1 MSKTNFEFL
10 DALGQIARD
19 KGISVDTLLDALANA
34 LVAAYKRRPD
44 AAEEAVVTIDPDS
57 GEIRVYGQELNED
70 GEVVREWD
78 DTPDDFGRIAAQTA
92 KQVILQ
98 RIREV
103 ERDMKYEEYAGR
115 EGDIVTGIVQ
125 QTDNRYTLLDLGKVE
140 ALLPQAEQVSYER
153 YEHGARLKAYIVEVR
168 KTTKG
173 PQIVVSRTH
182 PGLIKRL
189 FELEVPEIGSGV
201 VEIKAAA
208 REPGHRTKIAV
219 WSNDP
224 NVDPVGACVGAR
236 GSRVRMVTNEL
247 RGERVDVVPFS
258 DDPVEL
264 IQNALAPARVREVR
278 LDEETGTA
286 TVIVS
291 DFQLSLAIGKEGQN
305 ARLAARLTGW
315 RIDIKSETQ
324 LAEEEAGYGDQ
335 EWAEG
340 EWVEDEGGE
349 LVWKPAE
356 GGEAMSAEE
365 WSHQAE
371 ETGDP
376 AAAAAPAAGRRSRRR
391 VRRRRRG
398 GSRRGGARRGH
409 RSDGRSDGRCDRR
422 RPRHSPG
429 TDLCRLPDGPAGRRA
444 DPGRTERSGRA
455 DRRSLRTGAWGLAL
469 LGIVGLPGS
478 CRAQAWIRSGLRH
491 GDRRCGGRALS
502 GRPGGGVGA
511 GDTRC
516 ARIRGWAT
524 RWARRRTKDEEN
536 HLPKKIRVY
545 ELAKELGLTN
555 KEGLELALSLG
566 IGVKSHSSSIEDAQ
580 ADRVRRKADADG
592 LRRPVQPEEPAPAK
606 KAAKATKAAEAV
618 PAAARR
624 RAGQRRPSRRPRP
637 RRWPHRAVP
646 PPASP
651 RSRRRR
657 PARWRLRRRPHP
669 RRPVRPQR
677 FRFARLA

>member
-19 KGISVDTLLDALANA
+19 KGISVETLLDALANA

-44 AAEEAVVTIDPDS
+44 AAEEAVVTIDPES
-57 GEIRVYGQELNED
+57 GEIRVYGQELDED
-70 GEVVREWD
+70 GNVTREWD

-189 FELEVPEIGSGV
+189 FELEVPEISSGV
-201 VEIKAAA
+201 VELKAAA

-258 DDPVEL
+258 DDPVDL

-278 LDEETGTA
+278 LDDETGTA

-291 DFQLSLAIGKEGQN
+291 DYQLSLAIGKEGQN

-324 LAEEEAGYGDQ
+324 LQEEEAGYGGQ

-340 EWVEDEGGE
+340 EWVENEAGE
-349 LVWKPAE
+349 MVWKPAE
-356 GGEAMSAEE
+356 GGEAISAEE
-365 WSHQAE
+365 WSHKAE
-371 ETGDP
+371 E
-376 AAAAAPAAGRRSRRR
+376 AAAEDTDTDAGT
-391 VRRRRRG
+391 
-398 GSRRGGARRGH
+398 AEA
-409 RSDGRSDGRCDRR
+409 
-422 RPRHSPG
+422 G
-429 TDLCRLPDGPAGRRA
+429 TAEAGTA
-444 DPGRTERSGRA
+444 E
-455 DRRSLRTGAWGLAL
+455 
-469 LGIVGLPGS
+469 
-478 CRAQAWIRSGLRH
+478 
-491 GDRRCGGRALS
+491 
-502 GRPGGGVGA
+502 A
-511 GDTRC
+511 GT
-516 ARIRGWAT
+516 A
-524 RWARRRTKDEEN
+524 E
-536 HLPKKIRVY
+536 
-545 ELAKELGLTN
+545 
-555 KEGLELALSLG
+555 
-566 IGVKSHSSSIEDAQ
+566 
-580 ADRVRRKADADG
+580 
-592 LRRPVQPEEPAPAK
+592 APAK
-606 KAAKATKAAEAV
+606 EEAEA
-618 PAAARR
+618 PADSAASS
-624 RAGQRRPSRRPRP
+624 AEEG
-637 RRWPHRAVP
+637 
-646 PPASP
+646 AS
-651 RSRRRR
+651 
-657 PARWRLRRRPHP
+657 
-669 RRPVRPQR
+669 
-677 FRFARLA
+677 